1 MIYLVLSKYEKFLFC
16 VYPFIYYCQPNMRS
30 NIHTQLSILGTNIG
44 IKNIM
49 WYIEKRYPQ
58 LKFDMIKSMSQVITL
73 GSIIYYMNNVE
84 KDKSTLINKLSLLL
98 CNCVQNVSIFGLVI
112 SIWKDSSSHLINILL
127 GTIINNVIETPSL
140 RSFLNNLTTG
150 ISEVRE
156 YVRTESLREPS
167 IVSTL
172 STHLTSN
179 RTRSRLTQEQ
189 LLSIAPPKFKGN
201 DDRVLTDVTCSVC
214 LEQVT
219 ENGIYRQLPCTHYFH
234 PHCIDKWL
242 LECSV
247 RCPLCNVNL
256 ISTTDIMASINENI
270 RYQFNS

>member
-1 MIYLVLSKYEKFLFC
+1 
-16 VYPFIYYCQPNMRS
+16 MRS